1 MFSLTLHLFNLTRKI
16 WRKISHVCHDCCTA
30 LLLFVALADCMPMS
44 LRELRVRWRLDRG
57 SRLYH
62 GRHLCSAECPLFRN
76 HDGLWS
82 KCYEG
87 SFLRQATLTQ
97 RHSSVQLH
105 ICPIALNLSAS
116 FVASLSLCCRGPAPG
131 GQRPALSRQEVSNC
145 CPAITSQWRSG
156 EDQNKTFPVCCSYSH
171 CCISITLV
179 SNLFTRAIHQN
190 STFTPTS

>member
-1 MFSLTLHLFNLTRKI
+1 MFSLTLHLFNLRRKI

-82 KCYEG
+82 QCYEG

-105 ICPIALNLSAS
+105 ICPIALDFKCLLCRISEFMLPGPSTWRTAGTQDRAPLSPDRKCPIVVQQS
-116 FVASLSLCCRGPAPG
+116 LHNGDLERIRIKHSRFVVHIPI
-131 GQRPALSRQEVSNC
+131 VV
-145 CPAITSQWRSG
+145 
-156 EDQNKTFPVCCSYSH
+156 FP
-171 CCISITLV
+171 
-179 SNLFTRAIHQN
+179 
-190 STFTPTS
+190 

>member
-1 MFSLTLHLFNLTRKI
+1 MGGISARPSARYSGITMDSDLNVTREASCDKQLSPRGILLSSFIFVPSL
-16 WRKISHVCHDCCTA
+16 W
-30 LLLFVALADCMPMS
+30 M
-44 LRELRVRWRLDRG
+44 
-57 SRLYH
+57 
-62 GRHLCSAECPLFRN
+62 
-76 HDGLWS
+76 
-82 KCYEG
+82 
-87 SFLRQATLTQ
+87 
-97 RHSSVQLH
+97 
-105 ICPIALNLSAS
+105 LSAS